1 MLDFGVEAKK
11 VMAFIH
17 DNGANIGLAA
27 RTLEAEQGWYS
38 LGCAGHTL
46 QLYVNAGLKIIS
58 SIDCAIGAVQC
69 LVSHFRKS
77 EPAMGAFRNHQK
89 AMQTP
94 NHCLIQ
100 DGSTR

>member
-1 MLDFGVEAKK
+1 
-11 VMAFIH
+11 MAFIH

-27 RTLEAEQGWYS
+27 RTEAEQGWYS
-38 LGCAGHTL
+38 LGCAGHML
-46 QLYVNAGLKIIS
+46 QLCVNAGLKINS
-58 SIDCAIGAVQC
+58 SIDCAIGAAQC

-100 DGSTR
+100 DVSTR